1 MTRRTRAPGITVWAP
16 VGGVALASRRAT
28 LGSAG
33 TLIRMSQEVPR
44 SRVLSHLGV
53 MGIVAVVLGVLVAGL
68 AIPFAGVLGLGAR
81 QIADTVDNLPAAFD
95 TGTLPQT
102 TRILDADGNLITT
115 LYDQNRVY
123 RPLSQISRTMTQA
136 IVSIEDYRF
145 YQHGAIDLKG
155 TLRAF
160 VTNEA
165 NNGVVQG
172 GSSITQQLV
181 KQTLLTQAEETGD
194 KAAIKAAT
202 EDSYA
207 RKLKELRYAI
217 ALEQTHSK
225 DWILERYLN
234 TAYFGDGAY
243 GIQAAARHYFGVNA
257 NQLTL
262 KQSALLAGL
271 VKNPTGYDPTNYP
284 DAAIARRNVVL
295 DREAQLHVIT
305 SDQADALKK
314 KGLGLHVQS
323 SQNGCVNSTAP
334 FFCDYVVNYLE
345 EDPDLGTSVDARKK
359 LLYSGG
365 LTIKTTMVPAN
376 EKAADASTKD
386 HVHATDQA
394 IGAVAEVE
402 PGTGKV
408 LALAQSRPMGNDPKK
423 GETYINY
430 TIPQEV
436 GNAPGFQA
444 GSTFKAFV
452 LATAI
457 TQGVPLSTRF
467 NAQHTMT
474 FNESLYA
481 NCPGS
486 PNFAGQWKVSNSTV
500 DGVMDVYRGTR
511 MSVNTFYAQL
521 EQKTGVCDPYNL
533 AKAMG
538 VHLTDPAV
546 ERYPTFTLGVDNV
559 SPLEMAGAYATFGA
573 RGQFCQPHPIT
584 EILDAAGN
592 SIKTYQSQCSQVMPQ
607 QTADAV
613 NDVLRGVQEPGGF
626 GYDIGKTGLRT
637 ASGQTIPSAGKTGT
651 TQSGRS
657 VWFMGYTPQIATA
670 AMIAGANDLGHPISL
685 VGQHIA
691 GAYISSVSGSGF
703 AGPMWADAMHPI
715 QTTLKPI
722 DFTKPDPN
730 VVHGVQIDIPNVTG
744 MTVDG
749 ARSALANAGFTV
761 VLGGS
766 RTSSVA
772 RGRVAYSY
780 PSHQAAS
787 GSAITLYIS
796 AGPAHKKHKKH
807 SSSEQPPSQ
816 DTFPATGTNPGGN
829 VPPGWGHH

>member
-1 MTRRTRAPGITVWAP
+1 
-16 VGGVALASRRAT
+16 
-28 LGSAG
+28 
-33 TLIRMSQEVPR
+33 MSQQVPP

-53 MGIVAVVLGVLVAGL
+53 MAIIAAVLGVVVAGI
-68 AIPFAGVLGLGAR
+68 AIPVAGVVGIGAR
-81 QIADTVDNLPAAFD
+81 EVAKTVDNLPAAFD

-123 RPLSQISRTMTQA
+123 RPLDQISRNMTQA

-160 VTNEA
+160 VTNQA
-165 NNGVVQG
+165 NNGTVQG

-181 KQTLLTQAEETGD
+181 KLTLLNQAEATGD

-202 EDSYA
+202 ADTYA

-234 TAYFGDGAY
+234 TAYFGDGAF
-243 GIQAAARHYFGVNA
+243 GVQAAARHYFDVNA
-257 NQLTL
+257 NQLNL

-271 VKNPTGYDPTNYP
+271 VKNPTGYDPTNFP

-305 SDQADALKK
+305 SDQADKLKQ
-314 KGLGLHVQS
+314 KGLGLHVQP

-334 FFCDYVVNYLE
+334 FFCDYVINYLE
-345 EDPDLGTSVDARKK
+345 QDSDLGPTVEARKK
-359 LLYSGG
+359 LLLSGG
-365 LTIKTTMVPAN
+365 LTIKTTLKPGN
-376 EKAADASTKD
+376 QRAADASVRA
-386 HVHATDQA
+386 HVLPTDQA
-394 IGAVAEVE
+394 IGAIAEVQ
-402 PGTGKV
+402 PGTGDV
-408 LALAQSRPMGNDPKK
+408 LSLAQSRPMGNDTKK

-457 TQGVPLSTRF
+457 TQGIPLSTRF

-474 FNESLYA
+474 FNQSLYA
-481 NCPGS
+481 NCPGA
-486 PNFAGQWKVSNSTV
+486 PPFAGTWKVSNSTV
-500 DGVMDVYRGTR
+500 DGVMDVYRGTQK
-511 MSVNTFYAQL
+511 SVNTFYAQL

-538 VHLTDPAV
+538 VHLTDPSI

-559 SPLEMAGAYATFGA
+559 SPLEMAGAYATFAA
-573 RGQFCQPHPIT
+573 RGNFCEPHPIT

-592 SIKTYQSQCSQVMPQ
+592 SIKTYQPHCSQVMPQ
-607 QTADAV
+607 TTADAV

-626 GYDIGKTGLRT
+626 GHDLGHTNLALPNGT
-637 ASGQTIPSAGKTGT
+637 VIPSAAKTGT
-651 TQSGRS
+651 TQSGKS

-670 AMIAGANDLGHPISL
+670 AMIAGANALGQPISL

-691 GAYISSVSGSGF
+691 GSYVSAVSGSGF

-715 QTTLKPI
+715 EDSLTPI
-722 DFTKPDPN
+722 DFNPPDPN
-730 VVHGVQIDIPNVTG
+730 IVHGVQVPIPNVGG
-744 MTVDG
+744 MSVKQ
-749 ARSALANAGFTV
+749 AKKALAAAGFSAV
-761 VLGGS
+761 VGPHTYSSFPAGS
-766 RTSSVA
+766 
-772 RGRVAYSY
+772 VAYSY

-796 AGPAHKKHKKH
+796 SGPAPQKKHKKH
-807 SSSEQPPSQ
+807 KASSTTQGAP
-816 DTFPATGTNPGGN
+816 TTNGGGFT
-829 VPPGWGHH
+829 PPGLNKP